1 MLLTFYRVSNKI
13 CVGIFL
19 NFVSGGKVK
28 QHVATGGAGFL
39 LSLVSQVGVYFFQL
53 STTGM
58 CLTIGLHGLQEN
70 AATSESED
78 QLQVIRL
85 CVKCSKL

>member
-19 NFVSGGKVK
+19 NFVSGGKEK

-39 LSLVSQVGVYFFQL
+39 LSLVSQVGVYFFFFFGCQL
-53 STTGM
+53 QE
-58 CLTIGLHGLQEN
+58 CVGLHGLQEN